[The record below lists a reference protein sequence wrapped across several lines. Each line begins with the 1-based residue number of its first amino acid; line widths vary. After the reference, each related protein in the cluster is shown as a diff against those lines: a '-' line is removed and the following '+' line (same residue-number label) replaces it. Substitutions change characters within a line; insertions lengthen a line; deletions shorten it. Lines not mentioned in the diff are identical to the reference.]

1 MIKKSFTYRFTAFL
15 LATLMFFTS
24 SGFVLGKHQCKMEQ
38 NRMQEAV
45 NLSCNETGCKKG
57 CCSTEL
63 QYFKLDQEQQTV
75 HAEFQLTDELSQ
87 FITAFASA
95 FVLNSSVEETETP
108 KYFLYKP
115 PLILRD
121 IPVLIQSFLL

>member
-1 MIKKSFTYRFTAFL
+1 MTKISLPYRFTAFL

-38 NRMQEAV
+38 KSMQETV
-45 NLSCNETGCKKG
+45 NLACNETGCQKG

-63 QYFKLDQEQQTV
+63 EYFKLDQDQQTA

-87 FITAFASA
+87 FITVFASVFMFTSA
-95 FVLNSSVEETETP
+95 VQETKTP

-115 PLILRD
+115 PLIRKD

>member
-1 MIKKSFTYRFTAFL
+1 MTKISFTYRFTAFL

-38 NRMQEAV
+38 NNTKEVV

-63 QYFKLDQEQQTV
+63 QYFKLDQEQQTA
-75 HAEFQLTDELSQ
+75 HAEFQLNDELSQ
-87 FITAFASA
+87 FITAFASV
-95 FVLNSSVEETETP
+95 FVFSSSVKETKTP

-115 PLILRD
+115 PLIQKD